1 MNLFEND
8 QIINLLPYDGNVYY
22 YGKFLPGNEANFYF
36 NELYNTIE
44 WRNDEGVIFGKHI
57 VTK

>member
-1 MNLFEND
+1 MDFFSYD

-22 YGKFLPGNEANFYF
+22 YGKVLPGNEANFYF

-57 VTK
+57 VTQ